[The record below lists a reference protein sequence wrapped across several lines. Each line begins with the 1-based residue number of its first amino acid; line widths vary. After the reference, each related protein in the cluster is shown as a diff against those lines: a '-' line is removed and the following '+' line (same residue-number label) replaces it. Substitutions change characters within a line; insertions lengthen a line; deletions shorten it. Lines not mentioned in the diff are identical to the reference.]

1 MDEILSRILEL
12 RGEIEY
18 HNNKYY
24 NEDSPEITDMEYDML
39 LRELEILEEENPQYK
54 SDSSPTQHVG
64 GKKSEKFSSI
74 AHTVAMQSL
83 KDVFSSDVLLIL

>member
-64 GKKSEKFSSI
+64 GKKSEKFSSV

-83 KDVFSSDVLLIL
+83 LIL